1 MIDHFRRQSAD
12 GNVNLSFFYHY
23 DYDHYCD
30 YYYDIH
36 TYYTISYIVYM
47 YVYIKS
53 RKTTTITKS
62 EANLCS
68 SFRPSLPSPPPL
80 TDPFCIYVFTVSL
93 DVYVYAYAYCGS
105 LVNDSQKYIYGKPIQ
120 LLLCYR
126 LSYTLTQA
134 KKKQKQKTK

>member
-1 MIDHFRRQSAD
+1 
-12 GNVNLSFFYHY
+12 
-23 DYDHYCD
+23 
-30 YYYDIH
+30 
-36 TYYTISYIVYM
+36 M